1 MSSPRGAAVGGWVT
15 LTVLALLAGCGGGVS
30 VERSAGGYVRGDYGI
45 TVIPRNDRVAAPELS
60 GESLSGEQLS
70 LADFAGKTVLVNV
83 WGSWCVP
90 CREEVDD
97 LKAARRRLPGD
108 SVAFVG
114 INIRDDRS
122 AAVAFERRSGIGW
135 PSWYD
140 PDSSLLLGF
149 RDSMAAA
156 AVPTTYVIDAEG
168 NIAVRM
174 LDRQTARTFVDL
186 VTDVQAGSGTG
197 GGAGG
202 GAAGGAGGGGG
213 GGG

>member
-1 MSSPRGAAVGGWVT
+1 MVLQGRQRRRGAHRVVAAT
-15 LTVLALLAGCGGGVS
+15 LVASLAMAGCGQSVS
-30 VERSAGGYVRGDYGI
+30 VERSAGGYVQGDYGI
-45 TVIPRNDRVAAPELS
+45 TLLPVDERPAAPELA
-60 GESLSGEQLS
+60 GEALSGERLS
-70 LADFAGKTVLVNV
+70 LSDFAGKTVLVNV

-90 CREEVDD
+90 CREEVAD
-97 LKAARRRLPGD
+97 LKAARRQLPGD

-122 AAVAFERRSGIGW
+122 AAVAFERRNGIGW

-149 RDSMAAA
+149 RDSLAAA
-156 AVPTTYVIDAEG
+156 AVPTTYIVDSDG

-174 LDRQTARTFVDL
+174 LDKQTAKTFVDL
-186 VTDVQAGSGTG
+186 VTDVQAGG

-202 GAAGGAGGGGG
+202 G
-213 GGG
+213 

>member
-1 MSSPRGAAVGGWVT
+1 MT
-15 LTVLALLAGCGGGVS
+15 GCGQSVS
-30 VERSAGGYVRGDYGI
+30 VERSSGGFVEGDYGI
-45 TVIPRNDRVAAPELS
+45 TVIPRNDRVAAPELV
-60 GESLSGEQLS
+60 GESLSGERLS

-90 CREEVDD
+90 CREEVAD

-122 AAVAFERRSGIGW
+122 AAVAFERRNGIRW

-149 RDSMAAA
+149 REAMAAA
-156 AVPTTYVIDAEG
+156 AVPTTYVIDADG

-174 LDRQTARTFVDL
+174 LDKQTAQTFVDL
-186 VTDVQAGSGTG
+186 VTDVQAGSDT
-197 GGAGG
+197 AG
-202 GAAGGAGGGGG
+202 GAAGGSGGGG
-213 GGG
+213 